1 VLFGRRPFFAAW
13 DKREILI
20 PDALCSGSRRK
31 PGVMVTNNV
40 ERLTF
45 MELKILGI
53 SKAQYDKGYSGGTF
67 TPGLVRKETSYSYQA
82 INTSLE
88 SLISHGLL
96 EKTVTSTEREGVP
109 VDLDAYSITDKGL
122 QAIEKIKSGAIKIDS
137 SDPGFAPPSSH
148 EPRTNFR
155 PEERR
160 EPAQNHELAQSV
172 KNLEAT
178 MKVITK
184 DIKSLHGKAD
194 RMLAHVSEKPEIQI
208 PVPQPKQ
215 RKPRALSS
223 DALIHRVLVL
233 DAVNE
238 LRKNWEVVLAK
249 DVKAMYFKKC
259 KERGLSPKGPTQF
272 TTFLKRVQ
280 YERILSLKR
289 VGCRNLGIKGYGS
302 RVVVEMTQ
310 EGEEFLAKHEQS
322 IQHFQI

>member
-1 VLFGRRPFFAAW
+1 MA
-13 DKREILI
+13 
-20 PDALCSGSRRK
+20 
-31 PGVMVTNNV
+31 TNNV
-40 ERLTF
+40 ERITF

-67 TPGLVRKETSYSYQA
+67 TPGLVRKETSYSYQV

-137 SDPGFAPPSSH
+137 SDPGFAPPSGH
-148 EPRTNFR
+148 EPRAGFRPEERRTPEYRFR

-160 EPAQNHELAQSV
+160 EPAQNNELAQSI

-178 MKVITK
+178 MKAITE
-184 DIKSLHGKAD
+184 DIKGLHEKAD
-194 RMLAHVSEKPEIQI
+194 KMLAHVSAKPEVQM
-208 PVPQPKQ
+208 PAPQPKQ

-238 LRKNWEVVLAK
+238 LRKDWEVVLAK

-259 KERGLSPKGPTQF
+259 KERKLSPKGPTQF
-272 TTFLKRVQ
+272 TTFLKRAQ
-280 YERILSLKR
+280 YERLLSLKR
-289 VGCRNLGIKGYGS
+289 VGCRNLGIKGHGS
-302 RVVVEMTQ
+302 RVVVEMTP
-310 EGEEFLAKHEQS
+310 EGEEFLAKHQQP
-322 IQHFQI
+322 IQHQN